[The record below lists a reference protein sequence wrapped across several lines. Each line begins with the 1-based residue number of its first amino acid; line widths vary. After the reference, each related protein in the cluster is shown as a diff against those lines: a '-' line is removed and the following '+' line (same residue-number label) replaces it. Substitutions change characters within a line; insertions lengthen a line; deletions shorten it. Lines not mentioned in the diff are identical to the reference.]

1 MHDTNALTLPLRS
14 GPQVDELYAEL
25 IAAQADLND
34 EAAADWLARLTL
46 ILCQHIGDAG
56 VLRQAFA
63 LARDPSSAPLARDPS
78 VDPLA
83 RDPCAATLALDPSA
97 AVPARGLTGKQG
109 HD

>member
-1 MHDTNALTLPLRS
+1 MSKLTLTPNF
-14 GPQVDELYAEL
+14 GGEADAFYAEL

-46 ILCQHIGDAG
+46 ILCNHIGDRE

-63 LARDPSSAPLARDPS
+63 LAHHAPAP
-78 VDPLA
+78 
-83 RDPCAATLALDPSA
+83 
-97 AVPARGLTGKQG
+97 